1 MTHLELVPVP
11 PVAQLAGVSQH
22 YGKTVALNNITLDI
36 PARCMVGLIGP
47 DGVGKSSLL
56 SLISGARVIEQGN
69 VMVLGGD
76 MRDPK
81 HRRDVC
87 PRIAWMPQGL
97 GKNLY
102 HTLSVY
108 ENVDFFARLFGHD
121 KAEREVRINE
131 LLTSTGLAPF
141 RDRPAGKLSGGMKQ
155 KLGLCCALIHDPE
168 LLILDE
174 PTTGVDPLS
183 RAQFWDL
190 IDSIRQRQSNMSVLV
205 ATAYME
211 EAERFD
217 WLVAM
222 NAGEVLATGSAE
234 ELRQQTQSATLEE
247 AFIALLPEAQRQA
260 HQAVVIP
267 PYQAENAEIA
277 IEARD
282 LTMRFGSFV
291 AVDHVN
297 FRIPRGEIFGF
308 LGSNGC
314 GKSTTMKML
323 TGLLPASEGEAWLF
337 GQPVDPKDIDTRRRV
352 GYMSQAFSL
361 YNELTVRQNLELHA
375 RLFHIPEAEIPARV
389 AEMSERFKL
398 NDVEDVLPESLPL
411 GIRQRLS
418 LAVAVIHRPE
428 MLILDEPTSGVDP
441 VARDMFWQL
450 MVDLSRQDKVTIF
463 ISTHFMNEA
472 ERCDRISLM
481 HAGKVLASGTPQ
493 ELVEKRGA
501 ASLEE
506 AFIAYLQEAA
516 GQSNEAEAPPVIHD
530 ATLAPRQG
538 FSLRRLF
545 SYSRR
550 EALELRR
557 DPVRS
562 TLALM
567 GTVILML
574 IMGYGISMDVENL
587 RFAVLD
593 RDQTVSSQA
602 WTLNLSG
609 SRYFIEQPPLTSYDE
624 LDRRM
629 RAGDITV
636 AIEIPPNFG
645 RDIARGTPVELGV
658 WIDGAM
664 PSRAETVKGYV
675 QAMHQSWLQDVASR
689 QSAPA
694 SQSGLMNIETRY
706 RYNPDVK
713 SLPAIVPAV
722 IPLLL
727 MMIPSMLSALSV
739 VREKE
744 LGSIINLYVTPTTRS
759 EFLLGKQLPY
769 IALGMLN
776 FFLLCALSVF
786 VFGVPHKGSFLTLTL
801 AALLYIIIATG
812 MGLLISTFMKS
823 QIAAIFGTAIITLI
837 PATQFSGMIDPVA
850 SLEGPGRWIG
860 EVYPTSH
867 FLTIARGT
875 FSKALDLTDLWQLFY
890 PVADSHPAG
899 DGLKHPAAE
908 KTGGMMR
915 HLRNIFNLGI
925 KELRSLLGDK
935 AMLTLIVFSFTVSVY
950 SSATVTPGS
959 LNLAPIAIADMDQSQ
974 LSNRIVNSFYRP
986 WFLPP
991 EMITADEMDAGLD
1004 AGRYT
1009 FAINIPP
1016 NFQRDVLAGRQP
1028 DIQVNVDATRMSQ
1041 AFTGNGYIQN
1051 IINGEVN
1058 SFVARYRDNSEPL
1071 VSLET
1076 RMRFN
1081 PNLDPA
1087 WFGGVMAIINNITM
1101 LAIVLTGSALIRER
1115 EHGTVEHLLV
1125 MPITPFEIMMAKIWS
1140 MGLVVLVVSGLS
1152 LVLMVKG
1159 VLGVPIEGSI
1169 PLFMLGVALSLFAT
1183 TSIGIFMG
1191 TIARSMPQL
1200 GLLVILVLLPLQMLS
1215 GGSTPRESM
1224 PQMVQDIM
1232 LTMPTT
1238 HFVSLAQ
1245 AILYRGAGFEIVWPQ
1260 FLTLMAIGGV
1270 FFTIALLRFR
1280 KTIGTMA

>member
-56 SLISGARVIEQGN
+56 SLISGARVIEQGG

-247 AFIALLPEAQRQA
+247 AFINLLPQAQRQA

-267 PYQAENAEIA
+267 PYQPENAEIA

-282 LTMRFGSFV
+282 LTMCFGSFV

-481 HAGKVLASGTPQ
+481 HAGKVLASGTPP

-516 GQSNEAEAPPVIHD
+516 GQSNEAEAPPVVHD
-530 ATLAPRQG
+530 TTHAPRQG

-689 QSAPA
+689 QSTPA

-875 FSKALDLTDLWQLFY
+875 FSKALDLTDLWQLFI
-890 PVADSHPAG
+890 P
-899 DGLKHPAAE
+899 
-908 KTGGMMR
+908 
-915 HLRNIFNLGI
+915 
-925 KELRSLLGDK
+925 LL
-935 AMLTLIVFSFTVSVY
+935 
-950 SSATVTPGS
+950 
-959 LNLAPIAIADMDQSQ
+959 IAI
-974 LSNRIVNSFYRP
+974 
-986 WFLPP
+986 
-991 EMITADEMDAGLD
+991 
-1004 AGRYT
+1004 
-1009 FAINIPP
+1009 
-1016 NFQRDVLAGRQP
+1016 
-1028 DIQVNVDATRMSQ
+1028 
-1041 AFTGNGYIQN
+1041 
-1051 IINGEVN
+1051 
-1058 SFVARYRDNSEPL
+1058 PL
-1071 VSLET
+1071 V
-1076 RMRFN
+1076 
-1081 PNLDPA
+1081 
-1087 WFGGVMAIINNITM
+1087 
-1101 LAIVLTGSALIRER
+1101 
-1115 EHGTVEHLLV
+1115 
-1125 MPITPFEIMMAKIWS
+1125 
-1140 MGLVVLVVSGLS
+1140 MGLSILL
-1152 LVLMVKG
+1152 LKKQ
-1159 VLGVPIEGSI
+1159 EG
-1169 PLFMLGVALSLFAT
+1169 
-1183 TSIGIFMG
+1183 
-1191 TIARSMPQL
+1191 
-1200 GLLVILVLLPLQMLS
+1200 
-1215 GGSTPRESM
+1215 
-1224 PQMVQDIM
+1224 
-1232 LTMPTT
+1232 
-1238 HFVSLAQ
+1238 
-1245 AILYRGAGFEIVWPQ
+1245 
-1260 FLTLMAIGGV
+1260 
-1270 FFTIALLRFR
+1270 
-1280 KTIGTMA
+1280 

>member
-1 MTHLELVPVP
+1 MKTVARLEN
-11 PVAQLAGVSQH
+11 VSQH
-22 YGKTVALNNITLDI
+22 FGATVALKDITLSI
-36 PARCMVGLIGP
+36 PARRMVGLIGP

-56 SLISGARVIEQGN
+56 SLISGARVIEHGN
-69 VMVLGGD
+69 IMVLGGD
-76 MRDPK
+76 MSEVR
-81 HRRDVC
+81 HRQDVC
-87 PRIAWMPQGL
+87 PKIAWMPQGL

-121 KAEREVRINE
+121 KAERDIRINE
-131 LLTSTGLAPF
+131 LLQSTGLAPF

-155 KLGLCCALIHDPE
+155 KLGLCCALIHDPQ

-190 IDSIRQRQSNMSVLV
+190 IDSIRQRQPEMSVLV

-222 NAGEVLATGSAE
+222 NAGEVLATGSAD
-234 ELRQQTQSATLEE
+234 ELKAHTASQTLEQ
-247 AFIALLPEAQRQA
+247 AFIALLPEAQRLA
-260 HQAVVIP
+260 HKKVIIP
-267 PYQAENAEIA
+267 PRNADESEVA
-277 IEARD
+277 IEARG
-282 LTMRFGSFV
+282 LTMRFGQFV

-297 FRIPRGEIFGF
+297 FRIARGEIFGF

-337 GQPVDPKDIDTRRRV
+337 GQPVDPRDIETRRRV

-361 YNELTVRQNLELHA
+361 YSELTVRQNLELHA
-375 RLFHIPEAEIPARV
+375 RLFHIPDAEIPGRI
-389 AEMSERFKL
+389 AEMSQRFML
-398 NDVEDVLPESLPL
+398 EEVEDTLPASLPL

-450 MVDLSRQDKVTIF
+450 MVDLARQDRVTIF

-481 HAGKVLASGTPQ
+481 HAGKVLASDTPQ
-493 ELVEKRGA
+493 ALVEQRGS

-506 AFIAYLQEAA
+506 AFIAWLQEAA
-516 GQSNEAEAPPVIHD
+516 DAAQPPDAQAAPLPAMEHKAESV
-530 ATLAPRQG
+530 APRQA
-538 FSLRRLF
+538 FSLQRLF

-562 TLALM
+562 TLALL
-567 GTVILML
+567 GTVILMF
-574 IMGYGISMDVENL
+574 IMGYGISMDVEDL

-593 RDQTVSSQA
+593 RDQTISSQGWSQNIA
-602 WTLNLSG
+602 G
-609 SRYFIEQPPLTSYDE
+609 SRYFIEQPPLQSYSE

-629 RAGDITV
+629 RNGELAV

-645 RDIARGTPVELGV
+645 RDIARGTPVQIGV
-658 WIDGAM
+658 WVDGAM
-664 PSRAETVKGYV
+664 PNRAETVRGYV
-675 QAMHQSWLQDVASR
+675 QAMHLAWLQEMAGRQASPNR
-689 QSAPA
+689 DTSLI
-694 SQSGLMNIETRY
+694 SIETRY

-727 MMIPSMLSALSV
+727 MMIPAMLSALSV

-759 EFLLGKQLPY
+759 EFLLGKQVPY
-769 IALGMLN
+769 IVLGMFN

-801 AALLYIIIATG
+801 AALLYVTIATG
-812 MGLLISTFMKS
+812 LGLLISTFMKS

-860 EVYPTSH
+860 QIYPTSH

-875 FSKALDLTDLWQLFY
+875 FSKALNLTDLWGSFI
-890 PVADSHPAG
+890 P
-899 DGLKHPAAE
+899 
-908 KTGGMMR
+908 
-915 HLRNIFNLGI
+915 
-925 KELRSLLGDK
+925 LL
-935 AMLTLIVFSFTVSVY
+935 
-950 SSATVTPGS
+950 
-959 LNLAPIAIADMDQSQ
+959 IA
-974 LSNRIVNSFYRP
+974 V
-986 WFLPP
+986 
-991 EMITADEMDAGLD
+991 
-1004 AGRYT
+1004 
-1009 FAINIPP
+1009 
-1016 NFQRDVLAGRQP
+1016 
-1028 DIQVNVDATRMSQ
+1028 
-1041 AFTGNGYIQN
+1041 
-1051 IINGEVN
+1051 
-1058 SFVARYRDNSEPL
+1058 PL
-1071 VSLET
+1071 VL
-1076 RMRFN
+1076 
-1081 PNLDPA
+1081 
-1087 WFGGVMAIINNITM
+1087 
-1101 LAIVLTGSALIRER
+1101 
-1115 EHGTVEHLLV
+1115 
-1125 MPITPFEIMMAKIWS
+1125 
-1140 MGLVVLVVSGLS
+1140 GLS
-1152 LVLMVKG
+1152 VWLLKKQ
-1159 VLGVPIEGSI
+1159 EG
-1169 PLFMLGVALSLFAT
+1169 
-1183 TSIGIFMG
+1183 
-1191 TIARSMPQL
+1191 
-1200 GLLVILVLLPLQMLS
+1200 
-1215 GGSTPRESM
+1215 
-1224 PQMVQDIM
+1224 
-1232 LTMPTT
+1232 
-1238 HFVSLAQ
+1238 
-1245 AILYRGAGFEIVWPQ
+1245 
-1260 FLTLMAIGGV
+1260 
-1270 FFTIALLRFR
+1270 
-1280 KTIGTMA
+1280 

>member
-56 SLISGARVIEQGN
+56 SLISGARVIEQGS

-247 AFIALLPEAQRQA
+247 AFINLLPQAQRQA

-267 PYQAENAEIA
+267 PYQPENAEIA

-352 GYMSQAFSL
+352 GYM
-361 YNELTVRQNLELHA
+361 
-375 RLFHIPEAEIPARV
+375 
-389 AEMSERFKL
+389 
-398 NDVEDVLPESLPL
+398 
-411 GIRQRLS
+411 
-418 LAVAVIHRPE
+418 
-428 MLILDEPTSGVDP
+428 
-441 VARDMFWQL
+441 
-450 MVDLSRQDKVTIF
+450 
-463 ISTHFMNEA
+463 
-472 ERCDRISLM
+472 
-481 HAGKVLASGTPQ
+481 
-493 ELVEKRGA
+493 
-501 ASLEE
+501 
-506 AFIAYLQEAA
+506 
-516 GQSNEAEAPPVIHD
+516 
-530 ATLAPRQG
+530 
-538 FSLRRLF
+538 
-545 SYSRR
+545 
-550 EALELRR
+550 
-557 DPVRS
+557 
-562 TLALM
+562 
-567 GTVILML
+567 
-574 IMGYGISMDVENL
+574 
-587 RFAVLD
+587 
-593 RDQTVSSQA
+593 SQA

-689 QSAPA
+689 QSTPS
-694 SQSGLMNIETRY
+694 SQSVLMNIETRY

-776 FFLLCALSVF
+776 FFLLCGLSVF

-875 FSKALDLTDLWQLFY
+875 FSKALDLTDLWQLFI
-890 PVADSHPAG
+890 P
-899 DGLKHPAAE
+899 
-908 KTGGMMR
+908 
-915 HLRNIFNLGI
+915 
-925 KELRSLLGDK
+925 LL
-935 AMLTLIVFSFTVSVY
+935 
-950 SSATVTPGS
+950 
-959 LNLAPIAIADMDQSQ
+959 IAI
-974 LSNRIVNSFYRP
+974 
-986 WFLPP
+986 
-991 EMITADEMDAGLD
+991 
-1004 AGRYT
+1004 
-1009 FAINIPP
+1009 
-1016 NFQRDVLAGRQP
+1016 
-1028 DIQVNVDATRMSQ
+1028 
-1041 AFTGNGYIQN
+1041 
-1051 IINGEVN
+1051 
-1058 SFVARYRDNSEPL
+1058 PL
-1071 VSLET
+1071 V
-1076 RMRFN
+1076 
-1081 PNLDPA
+1081 
-1087 WFGGVMAIINNITM
+1087 
-1101 LAIVLTGSALIRER
+1101 
-1115 EHGTVEHLLV
+1115 
-1125 MPITPFEIMMAKIWS
+1125 
-1140 MGLVVLVVSGLS
+1140 MGLSILL
-1152 LVLMVKG
+1152 LKKQ
-1159 VLGVPIEGSI
+1159 EG
-1169 PLFMLGVALSLFAT
+1169 
-1183 TSIGIFMG
+1183 
-1191 TIARSMPQL
+1191 
-1200 GLLVILVLLPLQMLS
+1200 
-1215 GGSTPRESM
+1215 
-1224 PQMVQDIM
+1224 
-1232 LTMPTT
+1232 
-1238 HFVSLAQ
+1238 
-1245 AILYRGAGFEIVWPQ
+1245 
-1260 FLTLMAIGGV
+1260 
-1270 FFTIALLRFR
+1270 
-1280 KTIGTMA
+1280 

>member
-1 MTHLELVPVP
+1 MKLTPQDTSP
-11 PVAQLAGVSQH
+11 PVALLEHVGQQFGATIALRDISLA
-22 YGKTVALNNITLDI
+22 I
-36 PARCMVGLIGP
+36 PARRMVGLIGP

-56 SLISGARVIEQGN
+56 SLIAGARTIEQGN

-76 MRDPK
+76 MRDMH
-81 HRRDVC
+81 HRREVC
-87 PRIAWMPQGL
+87 PKIAWMPQGL

-121 KAEREVRINE
+121 KAERELRINE
-131 LLTSTGLAPF
+131 LLQSTGLAPF

-155 KLGLCCALIHDPE
+155 KLGLCCALIHDPQ

-183 RAQFWDL
+183 RAQFWEL
-190 IDSIRQRQSNMSVLV
+190 IDSIRQRQPAMSVLV

-222 NAGEVLATGSAE
+222 NAGEVLATGSAA
-234 ELRQQTQSATLEE
+234 ELKAQTGSQTLEQ

-260 HQAVVIP
+260 HRAVVIP
-267 PYQAENAEIA
+267 PRDSREEEIA
-277 IEARD
+277 IEARG
-282 LTMRFGSFV
+282 LTMRFGNFV

-297 FRIPRGEIFGF
+297 FRIARGEIFGF

-337 GQPVDPKDIDTRRRV
+337 GQPVDPKDIATRQRV

-361 YNELTVRQNLELHA
+361 YSELTVRQNLELHA
-375 RLFHIPEAEIPARV
+375 RLFHIPDGEIPGRV
-389 AEMSERFKL
+389 AEMCERFML
-398 NDVEDVLPESLPL
+398 TEVEDALPVDLPL

-450 MVDLSRQDKVTIF
+450 MVDLARQDQVTIF

-481 HAGKVLASGTPQ
+481 HAGKVLASDTPQ
-493 ELVEKRGA
+493 ALVEQRGSN
-501 ASLEE
+501 SLEE
-506 AFIAYLQEAA
+506 AFIAWLKEA
-516 GQSNEAEAPPVIHD
+516 QPSSPVPEEPTSAVASHSGH
-530 ATLAPRQG
+530 TAPRQA

-562 TLALM
+562 TLALL
-567 GTVILML
+567 GTVILMF
-574 IMGYGISMDVENL
+574 IMGYGISMDVEDL

-593 RDQTVSSQA
+593 RDQTLSSQG
-602 WTLNLSG
+602 WSQNLAG
-609 SRYFIEQPPLTSYDE
+609 SRYFIEQAPLHSYDE

-629 RAGDITV
+629 RDGELAV

-645 RDIARGTPVELGV
+645 RDIARGTPVQIGV
-658 WIDGAM
+658 WVDGAM
-664 PSRAETVKGYV
+664 PNRAETVRGYV
-675 QAMHQSWLQDVASR
+675 QAMHLAWLQEMAGR
-689 QSAPA
+689 QSSPQRDT
-694 SQSGLMNIETRY
+694 SLISIETRY

-727 MMIPSMLSALSV
+727 MMIPAMLSALSV

-769 IALGMLN
+769 IVLGMFN

-786 VFGVPHKGSFLTLTL
+786 VFGVAHKGSFLTLTL
-801 AALLYIIIATG
+801 AALLYVTIATG
-812 MGLLISTFMKS
+812 LGLLISTFMKS

-860 EVYPTSH
+860 QIYPTSH

-875 FSKALDLTDLWQLFY
+875 FSKALNISDLWGSFI
-890 PVADSHPAG
+890 P
-899 DGLKHPAAE
+899 
-908 KTGGMMR
+908 
-915 HLRNIFNLGI
+915 
-925 KELRSLLGDK
+925 LL
-935 AMLTLIVFSFTVSVY
+935 
-950 SSATVTPGS
+950 
-959 LNLAPIAIADMDQSQ
+959 IA
-974 LSNRIVNSFYRP
+974 V
-986 WFLPP
+986 
-991 EMITADEMDAGLD
+991 
-1004 AGRYT
+1004 
-1009 FAINIPP
+1009 
-1016 NFQRDVLAGRQP
+1016 
-1028 DIQVNVDATRMSQ
+1028 
-1041 AFTGNGYIQN
+1041 
-1051 IINGEVN
+1051 
-1058 SFVARYRDNSEPL
+1058 PL
-1071 VSLET
+1071 VL
-1076 RMRFN
+1076 
-1081 PNLDPA
+1081 
-1087 WFGGVMAIINNITM
+1087 
-1101 LAIVLTGSALIRER
+1101 
-1115 EHGTVEHLLV
+1115 
-1125 MPITPFEIMMAKIWS
+1125 
-1140 MGLVVLVVSGLS
+1140 GLS
-1152 LVLMVKG
+1152 
-1159 VLGVPIEGSI
+1159 
-1169 PLFMLGVALSLFAT
+1169 
-1183 TSIGIFMG
+1183 
-1191 TIARSMPQL
+1191 
-1200 GLLVILVLLPLQMLS
+1200 VLLLKKQE
-1215 GGSTPRESM
+1215 G
-1224 PQMVQDIM
+1224 
-1232 LTMPTT
+1232 
-1238 HFVSLAQ
+1238 
-1245 AILYRGAGFEIVWPQ
+1245 
-1260 FLTLMAIGGV
+1260 
-1270 FFTIALLRFR
+1270 
-1280 KTIGTMA
+1280 

>member
-1 MTHLELVPVP
+1 MKLTPQDTSP
-11 PVAQLAGVSQH
+11 PVALLEHVGQQFGATIALRDISLA
-22 YGKTVALNNITLDI
+22 I
-36 PARCMVGLIGP
+36 PARRMVGLIGP

-56 SLISGARVIEQGN
+56 SLIAGARTIEQGN

-76 MRDPK
+76 MRDMH
-81 HRRDVC
+81 HRREVC
-87 PRIAWMPQGL
+87 PKIAWMPQGL

-121 KAEREVRINE
+121 KAERELRINE
-131 LLTSTGLAPF
+131 LLQSTGLAPF

-155 KLGLCCALIHDPE
+155 KLGLCCALIHDPQ

-183 RAQFWDL
+183 RAQFWEL
-190 IDSIRQRQSNMSVLV
+190 IDNIRQRQPAMSVLV

-222 NAGEVLATGSAE
+222 NAGEVLATGSAA
-234 ELRQQTQSATLEE
+234 ELKAQTGSQTLEQ

-260 HQAVVIP
+260 HRAVVIP
-267 PYQAENAEIA
+267 PRDSREEEIA
-277 IEARD
+277 IEARG
-282 LTMRFGSFV
+282 LTMRFGNFV

-297 FRIPRGEIFGF
+297 FRIARGEIFGF

-337 GQPVDPKDIDTRRRV
+337 GQPVDPKDIATRQRV

-361 YNELTVRQNLELHA
+361 YSELTVRQNLELHA
-375 RLFHIPEAEIPARV
+375 RLFHIPDGEIPGRV
-389 AEMSERFKL
+389 AEMCERFML
-398 NDVEDVLPESLPL
+398 TEVEDALPADLPL
-411 GIRQRLS
+411 GMRQRLS

-450 MVDLSRQDKVTIF
+450 MVDLARQDQVTIF

-481 HAGKVLASGTPQ
+481 HAGKVLASDTPQ
-493 ELVEKRGA
+493 ALVEQRGSN
-501 ASLEE
+501 SLEE
-506 AFIAYLQEAA
+506 AFIAWLKEA
-516 GQSNEAEAPPVIHD
+516 QPSSPVPEEPTSAVASHSGH
-530 ATLAPRQG
+530 TAPRQA

-562 TLALM
+562 TLALL
-567 GTVILML
+567 GTVILMF
-574 IMGYGISMDVENL
+574 IMGYGISMDVEDL

-593 RDQTVSSQA
+593 RDQTLSSQGWSQNIA
-602 WTLNLSG
+602 G
-609 SRYFIEQPPLTSYDE
+609 SRYFIEQAPLHSYDE

-629 RAGDITV
+629 RDGELAV

-645 RDIARGTPVELGV
+645 RDIARGTPVQIGV
-658 WIDGAM
+658 WVDGAM
-664 PSRAETVKGYV
+664 PNRAETVRGYV
-675 QAMHQSWLQDVASR
+675 QAMHLAWLQEMAGR
-689 QSAPA
+689 QSSPQRDT
-694 SQSGLMNIETRY
+694 SLISIETRY

-727 MMIPSMLSALSV
+727 MMIPAMLSALSV

-769 IALGMLN
+769 IVLGMFN

-786 VFGVPHKGSFLTLTL
+786 VFGVAHKGSFLTLTL
-801 AALLYIIIATG
+801 AALLYVTIATG
-812 MGLLISTFMKS
+812 LGLLISTFMKS

-860 EVYPTSH
+860 QIYPTSH

-875 FSKALDLTDLWQLFY
+875 FSKALNISDLWGSFI
-890 PVADSHPAG
+890 P
-899 DGLKHPAAE
+899 
-908 KTGGMMR
+908 
-915 HLRNIFNLGI
+915 
-925 KELRSLLGDK
+925 LL
-935 AMLTLIVFSFTVSVY
+935 
-950 SSATVTPGS
+950 
-959 LNLAPIAIADMDQSQ
+959 IA
-974 LSNRIVNSFYRP
+974 V
-986 WFLPP
+986 
-991 EMITADEMDAGLD
+991 
-1004 AGRYT
+1004 
-1009 FAINIPP
+1009 
-1016 NFQRDVLAGRQP
+1016 
-1028 DIQVNVDATRMSQ
+1028 
-1041 AFTGNGYIQN
+1041 
-1051 IINGEVN
+1051 
-1058 SFVARYRDNSEPL
+1058 PL
-1071 VSLET
+1071 VL
-1076 RMRFN
+1076 
-1081 PNLDPA
+1081 
-1087 WFGGVMAIINNITM
+1087 
-1101 LAIVLTGSALIRER
+1101 
-1115 EHGTVEHLLV
+1115 
-1125 MPITPFEIMMAKIWS
+1125 
-1140 MGLVVLVVSGLS
+1140 GLS
-1152 LVLMVKG
+1152 
-1159 VLGVPIEGSI
+1159 
-1169 PLFMLGVALSLFAT
+1169 
-1183 TSIGIFMG
+1183 
-1191 TIARSMPQL
+1191 
-1200 GLLVILVLLPLQMLS
+1200 VLLLKKQE
-1215 GGSTPRESM
+1215 G
-1224 PQMVQDIM
+1224 
-1232 LTMPTT
+1232 
-1238 HFVSLAQ
+1238 
-1245 AILYRGAGFEIVWPQ
+1245 
-1260 FLTLMAIGGV
+1260 
-1270 FFTIALLRFR
+1270 
-1280 KTIGTMA
+1280 

>member
-1 MTHLELVPVP
+1 MKLTPQDSSP
-11 PVAQLAGVSQH
+11 PVALLEHVGQQFGATIALRDISLA
-22 YGKTVALNNITLDI
+22 I
-36 PARCMVGLIGP
+36 PARRMVGLIGP

-56 SLISGARVIEQGN
+56 SLIAGARTIEQGN

-76 MRDPK
+76 MRDMH
-81 HRRDVC
+81 HRREVC
-87 PRIAWMPQGL
+87 PKIAWMPQGL

-121 KAEREVRINE
+121 KAERELRINE
-131 LLTSTGLAPF
+131 LLQSTGLAPF

-155 KLGLCCALIHDPE
+155 KLGLCCALIHDPQ

-183 RAQFWDL
+183 RAQFWEL
-190 IDSIRQRQSNMSVLV
+190 IDSIRQRQPAMSVLV

-222 NAGEVLATGSAE
+222 NAGEVLATGSAA
-234 ELRQQTQSATLEE
+234 ELKAQTGSQTLEQ

-260 HQAVVIP
+260 HRAVVIP
-267 PYQAENAEIA
+267 PRDSREEEIA
-277 IEARD
+277 IEARG
-282 LTMRFGSFV
+282 LTMRFGNFV

-297 FRIPRGEIFGF
+297 FRIARGEIFGF

-337 GQPVDPKDIDTRRRV
+337 GQPVDPKDIATRQRV

-361 YNELTVRQNLELHA
+361 YSELTVRQNLELHA
-375 RLFHIPEAEIPARV
+375 RLFHIPDGEIPGRV
-389 AEMSERFKL
+389 AEMCERFML
-398 NDVEDVLPESLPL
+398 TEVEDALPADLPL

-418 LAVAVIHRPE
+418 LAMAVIHRPE

-450 MVDLSRQDKVTIF
+450 MVDLARQDQVTIF

-481 HAGKVLASGTPQ
+481 HAGKVLASDTPQ
-493 ELVEKRGA
+493 ALVEQRGSN
-501 ASLEE
+501 SLEE
-506 AFIAYLQEAA
+506 AFIAWLKEA
-516 GQSNEAEAPPVIHD
+516 QPSSPVPEEPTSAVASHSGH
-530 ATLAPRQG
+530 TAPRQA

-562 TLALM
+562 TLALL
-567 GTVILML
+567 GTVILMF
-574 IMGYGISMDVENL
+574 IMGYGISMDVEDL

-593 RDQTVSSQA
+593 RDQTLSSQGWSQNIA
-602 WTLNLSG
+602 G
-609 SRYFIEQPPLTSYDE
+609 SRYFIEQAPLHSYDE

-629 RAGDITV
+629 RDGELAV

-645 RDIARGTPVELGV
+645 RDIARGTPVQIGV
-658 WIDGAM
+658 WVDGAM
-664 PSRAETVKGYV
+664 PNRAETVRGYV
-675 QAMHQSWLQDVASR
+675 QAMHLAWLQEMAGR
-689 QSAPA
+689 QSSPQRDT
-694 SQSGLMNIETRY
+694 SLISIETRY

-727 MMIPSMLSALSV
+727 MMIPAMLSALSV

-769 IALGMLN
+769 IVLGMFN

-786 VFGVPHKGSFLTLTL
+786 VFGVAHKGSFLTLTL
-801 AALLYIIIATG
+801 AALLYVTIATG
-812 MGLLISTFMKS
+812 LGLLISTFMKS

-860 EVYPTSH
+860 QIYPTSH

-875 FSKALDLTDLWQLFY
+875 FSKALNISDLWGSFI
-890 PVADSHPAG
+890 P
-899 DGLKHPAAE
+899 
-908 KTGGMMR
+908 
-915 HLRNIFNLGI
+915 
-925 KELRSLLGDK
+925 LL
-935 AMLTLIVFSFTVSVY
+935 
-950 SSATVTPGS
+950 
-959 LNLAPIAIADMDQSQ
+959 IA
-974 LSNRIVNSFYRP
+974 V
-986 WFLPP
+986 
-991 EMITADEMDAGLD
+991 
-1004 AGRYT
+1004 
-1009 FAINIPP
+1009 
-1016 NFQRDVLAGRQP
+1016 
-1028 DIQVNVDATRMSQ
+1028 
-1041 AFTGNGYIQN
+1041 
-1051 IINGEVN
+1051 
-1058 SFVARYRDNSEPL
+1058 PL
-1071 VSLET
+1071 VL
-1076 RMRFN
+1076 
-1081 PNLDPA
+1081 
-1087 WFGGVMAIINNITM
+1087 
-1101 LAIVLTGSALIRER
+1101 
-1115 EHGTVEHLLV
+1115 
-1125 MPITPFEIMMAKIWS
+1125 
-1140 MGLVVLVVSGLS
+1140 GLS
-1152 LVLMVKG
+1152 
-1159 VLGVPIEGSI
+1159 
-1169 PLFMLGVALSLFAT
+1169 
-1183 TSIGIFMG
+1183 
-1191 TIARSMPQL
+1191 
-1200 GLLVILVLLPLQMLS
+1200 VLLLKKQE
-1215 GGSTPRESM
+1215 G
-1224 PQMVQDIM
+1224 
-1232 LTMPTT
+1232 
-1238 HFVSLAQ
+1238 
-1245 AILYRGAGFEIVWPQ
+1245 
-1260 FLTLMAIGGV
+1260 
-1270 FFTIALLRFR
+1270 
-1280 KTIGTMA
+1280 